1 MTSTASPKK
10 SADLLSEIIDHGPI
24 SAQQLRVIGLCMF
37 FNMLDGFDITA
48 MAVVAGAVSSEL
60 HLTADRLG
68 RLDSGYDSP
77 MKLTVDTRG
86 RQLGEHR
93 FEDADGYVMPP
104 APNTSSRRIPLGDFP
119 TGPDVGTRL
128 PEVVAVQALRQ
139 RPRQGPLASLR

>member
-68 RLDSGYDSP
+68 WIFSFAPAGMMSGAMFLAPVSDIVGRRKVIIVSVLLSASP
-77 MKLTVDTRG
+77 
-86 RQLGEHR
+86 
-93 FEDADGYVMPP
+93 F
-104 APNTSSRRIPLGDFP
+104 SSPQTPVL
-119 TGPDVGTRL
+119 
-128 PEVVAVQALRQ
+128 
-139 RPRQGPLASLR
+139 